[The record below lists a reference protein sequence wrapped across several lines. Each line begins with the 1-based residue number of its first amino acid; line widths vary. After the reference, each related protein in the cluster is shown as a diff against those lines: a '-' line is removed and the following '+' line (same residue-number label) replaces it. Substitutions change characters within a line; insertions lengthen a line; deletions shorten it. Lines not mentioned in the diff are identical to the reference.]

1 MKRFG
6 SSRPTACPDNGGRRM
21 HVSNPAG
28 VYGPCPMARGR
39 IGVRLDYGAARAA
52 FERQTLYSLLDLRF

>member
-1 MKRFG
+1 
-6 SSRPTACPDNGGRRM
+6 M

-28 VYGPCPMARGR
+28 VYGPRPMARGR